1 VCGPRRRWQEDA
13 HEFLIQLL
21 DAMHTTEVNEA
32 GGVTKLDDVTQV
44 RHAAGCSLPST
55 VYPIQ
60 AYAPVSH
67 LSSPNVHLPV
77 GWLRESTQL
86 PFS

>member
-44 RHAAGCSLPST
+44 RHAAGCSLPKAQST
-55 VYPIQ
+55 RFRRTRR
-60 AYAPVSH
+60 S
-67 LSSPNVHLPV
+67 L
-77 GWLRESTQL
+77 T
-86 PFS
+86 

>member
-1 VCGPRRRWQEDA
+1 
-13 HEFLIQLL
+13 
-21 DAMHTTEVNEA
+21 MHTTEVNEA